1 MDGWMDKNYRQIRQ
15 IVRKKGRQLD
25 GEMEGWM
32 DTDQIDVEVDRPVD
46 REQEVRDFSNGLNPL
61 RPDHIISN
69 LKRKN

>member
-1 MDGWMDKNYRQIRQ
+1 M
-15 IVRKKGRQLD
+15 D